1 MAAIRPGRRTENDA
15 LWLHRRDK
23 TVTLTLHVQPG
34 ARRTEAAGLHGD
46 ALKIRLAAPPVE
58 GKANAAL
65 IEFIAN
71 RLGLPKS
78 AVRLVSGQ
86 TSRRKI
92 LELDAVPPDTE
103 ERLLPAGYDRD

>member
-1 MAAIRPGRRTENDA
+1 VATGNDSVDTP
-15 LWLHRRDK
+15 WLHRRDK

-34 ARRTEAAGLHGD
+34 ARRTEVAGLHGG
-46 ALKIRLAAPPVE
+46 ALKLRLAAPPAE

-65 IEFIAN
+65 VEFVAN

-78 AVRLVSGQ
+78 AIRLVGGQ

-92 LELDAVPPDTE
+92 LEIEAAPPDVE
-103 ERLLPAGYDRD
+103 QRLLPAGAQSS